1 MQHENIKI
9 IKGSG
14 PVLVSAPHAVPI
26 RKTTGERVYV
36 RMAEKR
42 VGEIVE
48 TLCRKNGAW
57 GMFTTSDEGPIDGWQ
72 EEVYGKYKKTVK
84 TLIKNEGISLVI
96 DIHGAKK
103 TRPFYIDYDFVIPDK
118 HPYDRHVEK
127 LLHTAFASQFP
138 AEELSNGFYRKIK
151 GSGTKTLT
159 YYVRRH
165 FGIPA
170 IQLEINKTIKENEQ
184 KFQKLIKTLY
194 SFITA
199 YENTFV
205 GIQQKEEILHSKEAR

>member
-9 IKGSG
+9 IKGNG

-26 RKTTGERVYV
+26 RKTVGERVYV

-42 VGEIVE
+42 ADEIVK

-57 GMFTTSDEGPIDGWQ
+57 GMFTTSDEGPIDDWQ
-72 EEVYGKYKKTVK
+72 NDVYGKYKKTVK

-103 TRPFYIDYDFVIPDK
+103 TRPFYMDYDFMIPDK
-118 HPYDRHVEK
+118 HPYDKHVEK
-127 LLHTAFASQFP
+127 LLCGAFASHFP
-138 AEELSNGFYRKIK
+138 AEELSRGFYRKIK

-159 YYVRRH
+159 YYVRKY

-170 IQLEINKTIKENEQ
+170 IQLEINKSIKESEQ
-184 KFQKLIKTLY
+184 KFEKLIEMLY
-194 SFITA
+194 SFITD
-199 YENTFV
+199 YENTFIGV
-205 GIQQKEEILHSKEAR
+205 QSKEEVLHSKEAR